1 MITASLDF
9 GTTNS
14 VAGVNID
21 GKIEMIP
28 LGKKELE
35 TKTVLFYSFED
46 KKFYVGDEAIEEL
59 ELETLGR
66 YLVSLKS
73 FLGSKESVET
83 TLGTTTYMLEDL
95 ISIIIRRFKA
105 KIEAHIGQSVEQVVL
120 GRPVRFNDDDDT
132 LDQLAQKRLEK
143 AALQAGFKEVKFLY
157 EPIAAAIAYE
167 KQVQKEELVLVADIG
182 GGTTD
187 YTIVRVGG
195 KKKLERKEDILAT
208 NGVYVG
214 GNSFDTQ
221 IIRNFVTEHLGE
233 GSLYKNMGKE
243 MSIGPHLYND
253 FSEWHKFQ
261 KMYDIKV
268 LNGIEKLIFMAYDKE
283 KISRLLE
290 LIREG
295 LYFSFSQKII
305 ESKAQ
310 LSFDETTFIDMN
322 LFQDPFR
329 QEITREAFNTV
340 ITPDIEK
347 IKMTLDETIKMAN
360 ISYDEIDRVFLT
372 GGSTL
377 VPAVK
382 NLYRE
387 VFGEEKLVHTD
398 VFSSVGY
405 GLALY
410 AGEVFN

>member
-21 GKIEMIP
+21 GTIEMIP
-28 LGKKELE
+28 LGKNELE

-46 KKFYVGDEAIEEL
+46 KNFYVGDEAVEEL
-59 ELETLGR
+59 ELDTLGR

-83 TLGTTTYMLEDL
+83 TLGTTTYLLEDL

-105 KIEAHIGQSVEQVVL
+105 KIEAHIGQSVERIVL
-120 GRPVRFNDDDDT
+120 GRPVRFNDDDDA
-132 LDQLAQKRLEK
+132 LDQLAQERLKK
-143 AALQAGFKEVKFLY
+143 ATLQAGFKEVEFLY

-167 KQVQKEELVLVADIG
+167 KQVQKEELILVADIG

-195 KKKLERKEDILAT
+195 KKKSDRKEDILAT
-208 NGVYVG
+208 HGVYVG

-261 KMYDIKV
+261 KMYDAKV

-305 ESKAQ
+305 DAKAQ
-310 LSFDETTFIDMN
+310 LSFDEKTLINMSI
-322 LFQDPFR
+322 FQDPFR
-329 QEITREAFNTV
+329 QEITREAFNKV
-340 ITPDIEK
+340 IAPDIEK
-347 IKMTLDETIKMAN
+347 IKTTLDDTMKMAN
-360 ISYDEIDRVFLT
+360 ISYDEIDKVFLT

-387 VFGEEKLVHTD
+387 LFGEEKLVHTD

-410 AGEVFN
+410 AGEVFE

>member
-105 KIEAHIGQSVEQVVL
+105 KIEAHIGQSVEKIVL
-120 GRPVRFNDDDDT
+120 GRPVRFKDDDDV
-132 LDQLAQKRLEK
+132 LDQLAQERLEK

-322 LFQDPFR
+322 LFQDPFT
-329 QEITREAFNTV
+329 QEITREAFNKV

-410 AGEVFN
+410 AGEVF